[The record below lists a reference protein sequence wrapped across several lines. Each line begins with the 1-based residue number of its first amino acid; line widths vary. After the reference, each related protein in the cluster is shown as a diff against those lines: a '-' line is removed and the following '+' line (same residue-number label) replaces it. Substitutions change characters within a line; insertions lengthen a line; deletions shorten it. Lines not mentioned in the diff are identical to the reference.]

1 MHSGTRSL
9 FTRSCLIPWLLFF
22 AAIRLSAGTG
32 TSAEILWDKFG
43 VPHISGNTEQEMY
56 HAFGWAQMHNHA
68 DLILKL
74 YGQARGRGAE
84 YWGEEFLAT
93 DKKILLFQI
102 PQHASRNYDLQKEPY
117 KSYLDAFVAGMNNYA
132 ASNAESIGAEFR
144 QVLPVKATDV
154 MAHVIRVLCL
164 EFVAWDDFNL
174 LGRLAPGSNA
184 IAIAPSRSESGNA
197 MLVTNPHLPWS
208 DLHLWFEAHL
218 TCPGFN
224 AYGITLVGA
233 PTLSMAFN
241 DRLGWAFTVNPM
253 DGADTYDLT
262 LKRRGYRMDR
272 RVRQFKK
279 ENKTLKVRQ
288 PDGSHQTIQAEFLYS
303 AHGPVTGRNNGKAY
317 ALRLVGLS
325 NYRIFEQYHRMSAA
339 KDMEEFED
347 ALRLLQNPMFNI
359 IYADG
364 DGNILYLFNGNI
376 PVRSE
381 GDYAFWR
388 GVIDGSRSK
397 YLWNDLHPYEDLP
410 KVINPPAGFIQ
421 NCNDGPWISTY
432 PPVLDPS
439 HFPAYLSS
447 YSMTLRPQRALNLI
461 RNNSSISFEQL
472 IEYKMDPG
480 MEAADRFLGD
490 LLLAVSKF
498 PDPEAV
504 EAAGVL
510 EKWDGKAGAASRGA
524 VLFTRW
530 FDMLRSADFEVGWD
544 PKDPVNTPRGFKDPE
559 KAVGQL
565 VKAAR
570 MVKDRYGSL
579 DIPWGSIHR
588 LRFNELDFPASGGG
602 GRFGILHTMEFIE
615 DHDAKYRAVFGET
628 YIAVTEFGETVRAMV
643 LLGYGNATQSGNNHP
658 GDQMEM
664 MSAGKLRPALLTRD
678 EILDN
683 LVKKELVN
691 TGISPLSGD

>member
-1 MHSGTRSL
+1 MHSGIRSL
-9 FTRSCLIPWLLFF
+9 FTGAGLTLALIFL
-22 AAIRLSAGTG
+22 AVTHISADSG
-32 TSAEILWDKFG
+32 SAAEILWDKYD
-43 VPHISGNTEQEMY
+43 VPHIFGNTEDEMY

-84 YWGEEFLAT
+84 YWGEEYLET

-102 PQHASRNYDLQKEPY
+102 PQHARNNYDLQQEPY

-132 ASNAESIGAEFR
+132 ACNPEAIGVEFR

-154 MAHVIRVLCL
+154 MAHVLRVICL
-164 EFVAWDDFNL
+164 EFVAWDDFNM

-218 TCPGFN
+218 NCPGFS

-241 DRLGWAFTVNPM
+241 ERLGWAFTVNPM
-253 DGADTYDLT
+253 DGADTYELT
-262 LKRRGYRMDR
+262 LRRGGYRYDR
-272 RVRQFKK
+272 RIRQFTK
-279 ENKTLKVRQ
+279 ETKTLRVRQ
-288 PDGSHQTIQAEFLYS
+288 PDGTHLTINQEFRYS
-303 AHGPVTGRNNGKAY
+303 VHGPVTGQNNGNAY

-325 NYRIFEQYHRMSAA
+325 NYRIFEQYHRMAA
-339 KDMEEFED
+339 ASDLEEFEE

-364 DGNILYLFNGNI
+364 EGNILYLFNGNI
-376 PVRSE
+376 PVRRE
-381 GDYAFWR
+381 GDFAFWR
-388 GVIDGSRSK
+388 GVLDGSSSRF
-397 YLWNDLHPYEDLP
+397 LWNDLHSYDDLP
-410 KVINPPAGFIQ
+410 KFINPPAGFIQ

-439 HFPAYLSS
+439 HFPAYISTWG
-447 YSMTLRPQRALNLI
+447 MTLRPQRALNLL
-461 RNNSSISFEQL
+461 RNNSSISFDQL

-490 LLLAVSKF
+490 LLAAVGKF
-498 PDPEAV
+498 PHPEAV

-510 EKWDGKAGAASRGA
+510 EGWDGKAGAGSRGA

-530 FDMLRSADFEVGWD
+530 FDMLRGADFEIGWD
-544 PKDPVNTPRGFKDPE
+544 PKDPVSTPRGLRDPE
-559 KAVGQL
+559 RAVELL
-565 VKAAR
+565 VKAATTVR
-570 MVKDRYGSL
+570 ERYGAL

-588 LRFNELDFPASGGG
+588 FRLNDLDLPASGGG
-602 GRFGILHTMEFIE
+602 GRFGILNTMEYMQ
-615 DHDAKYRAVFGET
+615 DHDAKYRVVHGET

-643 LLGYGNATQSGNNHP
+643 LLGYGNATQTGNPHA
-658 GDQMEM
+658 GDQLEM
-664 MSAGKLRPALLTRD
+664 MSAGKLRPALLNRC
-678 EILDN
+678 EILEN
-683 LVKKELVN
+683 LKKEELIVIN
-691 TGISPLSGD
+691 RPPSCND